1 MTVSLAILGGLL
13 ALDATSVGQFMISR
27 PLVAG
32 TLAGWWLGDP
42 GLGLEIGAIL
52 ELFYIAGVPA
62 GGSRVPETGSA
73 SVVAVAVAVS
83 AGGLAGLALGLVA
96 GLVTSE
102 LGGMSVGLQRR
113 LVGNLFGWIEAGSMT
128 APKAHQRIS
137 SRCSSISC
145 VERW

>member
-1 MTVSLAILGGLL
+1 MSVSLAILGGLL

-52 ELFYIAGVPA
+52 ELFYLAGVPA

-73 SVVAVAVAVS
+73 SVVAVAVAMS
-83 AGGLAGLALGLVA
+83 AGGLAGFGEDHAAKLDRPF
-96 GLVTSE
+96 
-102 LGGMSVGLQRR
+102 RR
-113 LVGNLFGWIEAGSMT
+113 V
-128 APKAHQRIS
+128 RD
-137 SRCSSISC
+137 
-145 VERW
+145 